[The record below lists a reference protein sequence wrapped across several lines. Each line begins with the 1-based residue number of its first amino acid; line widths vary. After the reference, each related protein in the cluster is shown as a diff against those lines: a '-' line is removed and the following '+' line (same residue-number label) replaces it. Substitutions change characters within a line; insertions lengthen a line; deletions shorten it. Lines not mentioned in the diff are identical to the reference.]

1 MIVSRVLLARHWQT
15 IWLCG
20 SWIKTITRFSG
31 STVTFSTTGGTLSE
45 TSVVT
50 GADGQASTALTLP
63 AAEGDYTVT
72 ASVSGLADVTFSAT
86 ATAALTVA
94 GEPENAEVDP
104 SATTAVATWEA
115 PLDDGGDPVTGY
127 RLTLGIATHR
137 STLAM
142 C

>member
-1 MIVSRVLLARHWQT
+1 M

-20 SWIKTITRFSG
+20 VLDQNNNAFSG

-50 GADGQASTALTLP
+50 GADGQASTSLTLP

-72 ASVSGLADVTFSAT
+72 ASVSGLSDVTFSAT

-94 GEPENAEVDP
+94 GEPQNAEVDP

-115 PLDDGGDPVTGY
+115 PLDDGNDPVTGY
-127 RLTLGIATHR
+127 RLTLGMNYTDRRWQCVDVYAHGVIT
-137 STLAM
+137 
-142 C
+142 

>member
-1 MIVSRVLLARHWQT
+1 MPLVATTLEIVSGDSQSGVVSTALANDLVVRVLDQNNNA
-15 IWLCG
+15 
-20 SWIKTITRFSG
+20 FSG

-50 GADGQASTALTLP
+50 GADGQASTSLTLP

-72 ASVSGLADVTFSAT
+72 AAVSGLSDVTFSAT

-94 GEPENAEVDP
+94 GEPQNAEVDP

-115 PLDDGGDPVTGY
+115 PLDDGNDPV
-127 RLTLGIATHR
+127 RGIG
-137 STLAM
+137 
-142 C
+142 